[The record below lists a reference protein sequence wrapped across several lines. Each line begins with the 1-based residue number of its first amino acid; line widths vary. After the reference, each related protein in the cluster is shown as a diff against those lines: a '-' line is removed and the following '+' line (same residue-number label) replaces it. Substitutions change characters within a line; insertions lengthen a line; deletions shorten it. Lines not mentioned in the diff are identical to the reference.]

1 MLTQNDAIHRPSR
14 RLDKEKAEFFKVSK
28 EAVPVST
35 RSRVKSVLVLDPATA
50 TQRCHLEPFPPPSLP
65 FPIRVPLP
73 YPATATRRCHLEPLS
88 LGVIDPW
95 THCRPAP
102 APRPAH
108 RACTSS

>member
-50 TQRCHLEPFPPPSLP
+50 TQRCHLEPFPPPP
-65 FPIRVPLP
+65 P
-73 YPATATRRCHLEPLS
+73 YRSPYASPYRTP
-88 LGVIDPW
+88 P
-95 THCRPAP
+95 
-102 APRPAH
+102 PRPGGATWSH
-108 RACTSS
+108 

>member
-50 TQRCHLEPFPPPSLP
+50 TQRCHLEPFPPPLP
-65 FPIRVPLP
+65 TVPHTRPPTVPRHRDPEVPLG
-73 YPATATRRCHLEPLS
+73 AIEPWS
-88 LGVIDPW
+88 D
-95 THCRPAP
+95 
-102 APRPAH
+102 
-108 RACTSS
+108 